1 VKKIQLTKVILM
13 ALGAKHPWKI
23 SGYGFL
29 MTGGG
34 RFSTRGHKR
43 RSKEKRGIETIP
55 TINRVQ
61 ELLRDYPVGD
71 LKKGQEQ
78 GETDAD
84 SLVFV
89 PDRIRSDGENDYSK
103 GVRLKFDQHIRFSA
117 KGGYE
122 CRGWRVRPL
131 HIPSVK
137 VTPTTE
143 SPEKTREDETQIR

>member
-13 ALGAKHPWKI
+13 ALGATHPWKI

-34 RFSTRGHKR
+34 RFSTRGHKCR
-43 RSKEKRGIETIP
+43 PEEERGIETIP
-55 TINRVQ
+55 TINRGQ

-71 LKKGQEQ
+71 LKKGQEH

-89 PDRIRSDGENDYSK
+89 PDRIRSDGENDY
-103 GVRLKFDQHIRFSA
+103 IA
-117 KGGYE
+117 KG
-122 CRGWRVRPL
+122 
-131 HIPSVK
+131 S
-137 VTPTTE
+137 
-143 SPEKTREDETQIR
+143 D